1 MSKVIG
7 LQMSEQHRRV
17 SWIQMLVNKAKYE
30 HFRRSSDSWDQRVA
44 ERSKDRFQAHLEAYV
59 G

>member
-1 MSKVIG
+1 MTKVIG

-17 SWIQMLVNKAKYE
+17 SWLQMLINKAKYN
-30 HFRRSSDSWDQRVA
+30 HFRGSSDTWDRRVA
-44 ERSKDRFQAHLEAYV
+44 NRSKDKFRAHLEAYV